1 MFQAMSLQLI
11 RGKLI
16 CTWMDILYATIPP
29 KDIA

>member
-16 CTWMDILYATIPP
+16 RVWMDILYATIPP